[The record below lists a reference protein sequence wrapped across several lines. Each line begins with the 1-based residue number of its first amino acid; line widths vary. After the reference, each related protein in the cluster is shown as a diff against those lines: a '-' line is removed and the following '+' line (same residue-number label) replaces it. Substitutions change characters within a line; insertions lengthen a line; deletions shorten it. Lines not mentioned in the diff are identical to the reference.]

1 MKSINTEKG
10 KLEDFKINIKFKLS
24 ALWTCVTFCYLYGD
38 YFELYVPGQTEGL
51 VNGMNLLD
59 SPIKLFASSVLL
71 AIPAL
76 MVFLSLILKPLLNK
90 RLNIVLG
97 IFFTAIMVLLGILSI
112 EPWRAFYVFLAILE
126 SIITSVIVWYAIKWP
141 RQSDAE

>member
-1 MKSINTEKG
+1 MGKP
-10 KLEDFKINIKFKLS
+10 KLEDFKVNIRFKLS
-24 ALWTCVTFCYLYGD
+24 ALWATVTFCYLYGD

-51 VNGMNLLD
+51 VNGMNLLN
-59 SPIKLFASSVLL
+59 SPVKLFASSVLL

-76 MVFLSLILKPLLNK
+76 MVFLSLVLKPLLNK

-126 SIITSVIVWYAIKWP
+126 SIITSTIVWYAIKWP
-141 RQSDAE
+141 RQTDNL

>member
-1 MKSINTEKG
+1 MEKP
-10 KLEDFKINIKFKLS
+10 KLEDFKVNIRFKLS
-24 ALWTCVTFCYLYGD
+24 ALWTSVTFCYLYGD

-51 VNGMNLLD
+51 VNGINLLD

-76 MVFLSLILKPLLNK
+76 MVFLSLVLKPLVNK

-97 IFFTAIMVLLGILSI
+97 IFFTAIMVLLGVLSI

-126 SIITSVIVWYAIKWP
+126 SIITSIIVWYAIKWP
-141 RQSDAE
+141 RQTDNL